1 MADLSGRA
9 PAAPAGPD
17 GTTSVDVAP
26 AADDR
31 AEPVA
36 RASMWRNRGLI
47 GLLVSQ
53 GVSSLGSQMTF
64 LALPWFVLATTG
76 SPTRMG
82 IVLAAELLPVAVL
95 GILSGSVVARL
106 GGRRTMLVA
115 DAARAPLMASIPL
128 LYGAGLLSFPVLLV
142 LVACIG
148 VFIAPYFSSQR
159 IVIPELLGE
168 DETAVS
174 RANAVV
180 EGTTR
185 LAGLLGPV
193 LAGVLIAAIGAP
205 NVLYVDAA
213 TFAISF
219 VVLALLVPRRPPVA
233 QDADSSGVLA
243 GLRYLLGH
251 RVLRVLGLTAMLVN
265 GLAMMLVSA
274 LPVLAYDDFDASS
287 RVAGAFF
294 AAFGIGAVVGTIAA
308 MPLLGRFEPLRLGA
322 VAFVALTLPLFALA
336 FELPVAGVMGALAL
350 SSFFGP
356 LVNAPLMMVITTR
369 TPEALRPKVMTALI
383 TTAMLAG
390 PLGYLVAGPL
400 LEAWGPNRV
409 ILLVATGQL
418 LATIPFARVA
428 FDPATHARAD
438 EIAEADPA

>member
-1 MADLSGRA
+1 VADLSRRH
-9 PAAPAGPD
+9 AALTAGTPD
-17 GTTSVDVAP
+17 PSLAYRP
-26 AADDR
+26 
-31 AEPVA
+31 
-36 RASMWRNRGLI
+36 SLWRNRGLI
-47 GLLVSQ
+47 GLLVAQ
-53 GVSSLGSQMTF
+53 GISALGSQMTF

-82 IVLAAELLPVAVL
+82 LVLAAELLPVALL

-128 LYGAGLLSFPVLLV
+128 LYAAGLLTFPLLLV
-142 LVACIG
+142 LVACVG

-159 IVIPELLGE
+159 IVIPELLGD

-180 EGTTR
+180 EGTSR
-185 LAGLLGPV
+185 LAGLLGPA
-193 LAGVLIAAIGAP
+193 LAGVLIGLIGAP

-219 VVLALLVPRRPPVA
+219 VVLAVLVPQRAPAPPDEESRGA
-233 QDADSSGVLA
+233 LA

-274 LPVLAYDDFDASS
+274 LPVLAYEGFGASS
-287 RVAGAFF
+287 QVAGAFF
-294 AAFGIGAVVGTIAA
+294 AAFGIGAVIGTIVA

-322 VAFVALTLPLFALA
+322 LAFVALTIPLFALA
-336 FELPVAGVMGALAL
+336 FELPVAGVMAALAI

-356 LVNAPLMMVITTR
+356 LVNAPLIMVITTR
-369 TPEALRPKVMTALI
+369 TPVALRPKVMTALI

-390 PLGYLVAGPL
+390 PVGYLVAGPL

-418 LATIPFARVA
+418 LATIPFVRVA
-428 FDPATHARAD
+428 FDPATHASLPD
-438 EIAEADPA
+438 EAAESGI

>member
-1 MADLSGRA
+1 VV
-9 PAAPAGPD
+9 AAVEPSP
-17 GTTSVDVAP
+17 TIWRSRPLVA
-26 AADDR
+26 
-31 AEPVA
+31 
-36 RASMWRNRGLI
+36 
-47 GLLVSQ
+47 LLVAE

-76 SPTRMG
+76 SPTRMAL
-82 IVLAAELLPVAVL
+82 VLAAEILPVAVL

-106 GGRRTMLVA
+106 GARRTMLVG
-115 DAARAPLMASIPL
+115 DGARAPLMASIPI
-128 LYGAGLLSFPVLLV
+128 LYAAGLLSFPLLLV
-142 LVACIG
+142 IVALVG

-159 IVIPELLGE
+159 IAIPELIGE

-174 RANAVV
+174 KANAVV
-180 EGTTR
+180 EGTSR
-185 LAGLLGPV
+185 LASLLGPV
-193 LAGVLIAAIGAP
+193 LAGVLIGLIGAP

-213 TFAISF
+213 TFAFSF
-219 VVLALLVPRRPPVA
+219 LVLALFVPGRPPVA
-233 QDADSSGVLA
+233 QDSESRGVLA

-274 LPVLAYDDFDASS
+274 LPVLAYEDFDASS

-294 AAFGIGAVVGTIAA
+294 TAFGIGAVVGTLAA
-308 MPLLGRFEPLRLGA
+308 MPLLGRFDPLRLGA
-322 VAFVALTLPLFALA
+322 VAFVALTIPLFALA
-336 FELPVAGVMGALAL
+336 FSLPVAGVMAALAV

-356 LVNAPLMMVITTR
+356 LVNAPLMMVLTTR

-400 LEAWGPNRV
+400 LEVWGPNRV

-428 FDPATHARAD
+428 FDRSAEEPG
-438 EIAEADPA
+438 EAEASPA